1 MAQIHLINSTHN
13 KLTQESMLYDL
24 KFCKV
29 HYSKV
34 HILVLEKKIF
44 KSFQCILNH
53 FCYRIS
59 LRMEKSACAQWSLI
73 WTKISVSFMK
83 GYALCQCSCIE
94 RFKMTQWFQFDLDHN
109 LKIRN
114 SWVFFQFYLEIL
126 QEHESI

>member
-24 KFCKV
+24 KLCKV

-34 HILVLEKKIF
+34 HILVLEKKIS

-83 GYALCQCSCIE
+83 GYALCLVLKGSKWPNG
-94 RFKMTQWFQFDLDHN
+94 FN
-109 LKIRN
+109 LILITISKIRN
-114 SWVFFQFYLEIL
+114 SWGFFSNFTWRFYKNMN
-126 QEHESI
+126 QY